1 MSRLCNLRGAAT
13 HRRLFPD
20 SCLLFG
26 SGKTFIQKK
35 LLLFLSLPMGKWC
48 WGGALRAGTGGGG
61 GGRGGGEKEAG
72 PGTARGFLDTHT
84 GLTVYFVSLKTNV
97 SKDFLHDLVF

>member
-1 MSRLCNLRGAAT
+1 
-13 HRRLFPD
+13 
-20 SCLLFG
+20 
-26 SGKTFIQKK
+26 
-35 LLLFLSLPMGKWC
+35 MGPSAQTVEQTEEGW
-48 WGGALRAGTGGGG
+48 
-61 GGRGGGEKEAG
+61 GGGEKEAG

>member
-1 MSRLCNLRGAAT
+1 MYQERQPSHEGLEVLRSDRETPGRPGGDGA
-13 HRRLFPD
+13 
-20 SCLLFG
+20 
-26 SGKTFIQKK
+26 
-35 LLLFLSLPMGKWC
+35 
-48 WGGALRAGTGGGG
+48 GGTRVAQGPAERAGRGGGG